1 MKEYKKVDTNNITV
15 HYDEGV
21 DEKTTVI
28 RAIEY
33 EGEVW
38 YNAADIKNHLMSLMG
53 DMVSIR
59 ECAEQLGSELK
70 EGLQDER

>member
-1 MKEYKKVDTNNITV
+1 MKEYKNVDTNNITIR
-15 HYDEGV
+15 YDEGV

-38 YNAADIKNHLMSLMG
+38 YNAKDIENHLKSVMDG
-53 DMVSIR
+53 MV
-59 ECAEQLGSELK
+59 EVKGYAEKLSDTIKKRLK
-70 EGLQDER
+70 

>member
-1 MKEYKKVDTNNITV
+1 MKENKKVDTNNITI

-38 YNAADIKNHLMSLMG
+38 YNAADIENHLKSVMD
-53 DMVSIR
+53 DMV
-59 ECAEQLGSELK
+59 EVKGYAEKLNDTIKKHLK
-70 EGLQDER
+70 

>member
-1 MKEYKKVDTNNITV
+1 MKEYKNMDTNNITF

-38 YNAADIKNHLMSLMG
+38 YNAKDIENHLKSVIDG
-53 DMVSIR
+53 MV
-59 ECAEQLGSELK
+59 EVKGYAEKLNDTIKKHLK
-70 EGLQDER
+70 

>member
-33 EGEVW
+33 EGELW
-38 YNAADIKNHLMSLMG
+38 YNAKDIENHLMSLMG
-53 DMVSIR
+53 DMVSIKG
-59 ECAEQLGSELK
+59 CAEQLTNELK
-70 EGLQDER
+70 ERLQDER

>member
-1 MKEYKKVDTNNITV
+1 MKEYKKMDTNNITIR
-15 HYDEGV
+15 YDEGV

-38 YNAADIKNHLMSLMG
+38 YNAKDIESHLKSVIDG
-53 DMVSIR
+53 MV
-59 ECAEQLGSELK
+59 EVKGYAEKLNDTIKKHLK
-70 EGLQDER
+70 

>member
-1 MKEYKKVDTNNITV
+1 MKEYKNMDTNNITV

-38 YNAADIKNHLMSLMG
+38 YNAKDIENHLKSVIDG
-53 DMVSIR
+53 MV
-59 ECAEQLGSELK
+59 EVKGYAEKLNDTIKKHLK
-70 EGLQDER
+70 